1 MKTEEE
7 LHAQLVEYFTGL
19 EGESLAPAMDID
31 GKFTFVTVAFCKP
44 SDAQAFVKV
53 SGKYPVTRAD
63 KAVAVGVAL
72 AQFSPDV
79 ELAED
84 GKTDSHSVIST
95 GIHALCSSVAA
106 KFMSEVAL
114 QQIVGQAQMVMRKR
128 AELTDD

>member
-44 SDAQAFVKV
+44 SDPEKFVKP
-53 SGKYPVTRAD
+53 SKYPVTRAD